1 LSAQC
6 HDPSRQL
13 IVQHE
18 IFLDCDIHTQNIR
31 HRDSPSRRFSVW
43 KDLRLKGFPP
53 ARRISDLPTLVDSE
67 SVRAVLGRIGLLLP
81 DMRSRGLFRLLVT
94 LTAAV

>member
-1 LSAQC
+1 M
-6 HDPSRQL
+6 
-13 IVQHE
+13 
-18 IFLDCDIHTQNIR
+18 
-31 HRDSPSRRFSVW
+31 
-43 KDLRLKGFPP
+43 
-53 ARRISDLPTLVDSE
+53 PTLVDSE